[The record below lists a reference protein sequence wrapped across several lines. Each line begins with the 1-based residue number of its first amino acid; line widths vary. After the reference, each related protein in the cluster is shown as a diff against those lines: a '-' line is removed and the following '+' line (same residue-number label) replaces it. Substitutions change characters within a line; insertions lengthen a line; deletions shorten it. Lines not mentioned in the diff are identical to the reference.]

1 MIGVRSSSRAQLGT
15 FAVLSMAVLAGCVS
29 VAPVATPPATTAA
42 SAPPVATPA
51 VQTAQAN
58 PTPAEVPTQP
68 APRSPTEQPTGATPT
83 QLTPSPGDA
92 TQAPATAAAGV
103 IFSDDFSGATKYLSS
118 GVQEGFG
125 GSEYVDGVFR
135 VTAEPREGFVNW
147 SEGGSRIGCSGTD
160 CAIPDVPHE
169 EIDAAVVEVDAT
181 HIEGSLAAPFGISCS
196 FQGTG
201 TIGSFVGLTISAD
214 GRHYA
219 VSHTHAPGPLPLSFL
234 QGGALHGDV
243 NPAISVGSGVT
254 NRLRAECDGQR
265 FALYVNGEPVA
276 AGDFGET
283 VADTEIGRGI
293 ALIAGPGPDG
303 AVTVEFDNLVV
314 SELPA
319 DVEVTPQQGTIFSDP
334 LTTDSGWW
342 TTGDLGYLT
351 AEFTGSAY
359 RLTVPDAD
367 SGGWLSPNGWVL
379 PANVS
384 VGVDATFVEGPDVSY
399 FQLSCRNNETSFYRF
414 EVGADGAFALQLV
427 EDDTQTAIVD
437 WDAPSDAANAG
448 VGATNSASLDCND
461 DLLTGLINEQV
472 VASDADATLTQPGVC
487 LGAVSAQEEGG
498 TVYDFTNFFVGYPET
513 L

>member
-1 MIGVRSSSRAQLGT
+1 
-15 FAVLSMAVLAGCVS
+15 MAVLAGCVS
-29 VAPVATPPATTAA
+29 VAPVATPPPATADA
-42 SAPPVATPA
+42 SLPAVATPA
-51 VQTAQAN
+51 VPTAAATLA
-58 PTPAEVPTQP
+58 PSDVPTQTATQSP
-68 APRSPTEQPTGATPT
+68 AEQPSDGAPT
-83 QLTPSPGDA
+83 APPPSPDS
-92 TQAPATAAAGV
+92 TTEPPATAAAGV
-103 IFSDDFSGATKYLSS
+103 VFSDDFTGTTKYLSS
-118 GVQEGFG
+118 GAQEGFG
-125 GSEYVDGVFR
+125 SSEYVDGVFR
-135 VTAEPREGFVNW
+135 ITAEPREGFVNW

-160 CAIPDVPHE
+160 CAIPDMPHE

-219 VSHTHAPGPLPLSFL
+219 VSHTHAPGPLPLSFV

-243 NPAISVGSGVT
+243 NSAISVGSGVT
-254 NRLRAECDGQR
+254 NHLRAECDGQR
-265 FALYVNGEPVA
+265 FALYVNEQPVA

-283 VADTEIGRGI
+283 IADTEIGRGI
-293 ALIAGPGPDG
+293 ALIAGAGPDG

-314 SELPA
+314 SELAA
-319 DVEVTPQQGTIFSDP
+319 DVEVSPQQGTIFSDP

-342 TTGDLGYLT
+342 TTGDLGFLT

-399 FQLSCRNNETSFYRF
+399 FQLSCRNDQTSFYRF
-414 EVGADGAFALQLV
+414 GVGADGAFALHVV
-427 EDDTQTAIVD
+427 EDGTQTPIVD
-437 WDAPSDAANAG
+437 WDAPSDAANVG

-461 DLLTGLINEQV
+461 ELLTGLINEQV
-472 VASDADATLTQPGVC
+472 VASEADATLTQPGVG